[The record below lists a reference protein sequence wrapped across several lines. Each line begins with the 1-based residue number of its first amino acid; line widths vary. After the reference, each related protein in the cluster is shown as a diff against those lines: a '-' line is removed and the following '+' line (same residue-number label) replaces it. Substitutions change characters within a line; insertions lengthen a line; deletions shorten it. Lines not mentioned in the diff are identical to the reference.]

1 MRKAIILILI
11 VGAIAAVAFFVRKP
25 LSTLRADL
33 EDYYRP
39 CGRPLTYTI
48 GTFDERFGI
57 TRGAFLNMIARAEAI
72 WEEPAAKELFRY
84 APDGDLK
91 INLIYDSRQEA
102 TLLLQKLG
110 IVVSNDKASYDDLK
124 SKYEAF
130 AAQYDTAKAALDV
143 RIAAFEDRRNA
154 YDAEVARWNKRGGA
168 PEATYTR
175 LSAEREALDA
185 EVSKINQLQ
194 DGLNAIVDEIN
205 ALASVLNRL
214 AAELNLQVAR
224 FNEIGSSQGRE
235 FEEGTYRS
243 GPEGDQIDIYQFDDT
258 GKLLRVLAHEFGH
271 ALGLDHLTDPKA
283 IMYRLNQ
290 GVNEKLTAADIAALK
305 THCGL

>member
-1 MRKAIILILI
+1 MRKAITFILII
-11 VGAIAAVAFFVRKP
+11 GAIAVAVFLVREP
-25 LSTLRADL
+25 LGRLKAEL
-33 EDYYRP
+33 EGYYRP
-39 CGRPLTYTI
+39 CGHPLTYSI

-57 TRGAFLNMIARAEAI
+57 TRGAFLNAIARAEAI
-72 WEEPAAKELFRY
+72 WEEPAGKELFQY
-84 APDGDLK
+84 IPDGDLK

-102 TLLLQKLG
+102 TVLLQKLG
-110 IVVSNDKASYDDLK
+110 IVVNDDKASYDDLK
-124 SKYEAF
+124 DKYEAF
-130 AAQYDTAKAALDV
+130 VAQYDAAKAVLDA
-143 RIAAFEDRRNA
+143 RIAAFEDRRDA
-154 YDAEVARWNKRGGA
+154 YDAEVERWNKRGGA
-168 PEATYTR
+168 PKDEYDR
-175 LSAEREALDA
+175 LSAEKEALNA
-185 EVSKINQLQ
+185 EVSQINQLQ
-194 DGLNAIVDEIN
+194 NALNATVEEIN

-243 GPEGDQIDIYQFDDT
+243 GPEGEQIDIYQFDDT

-271 ALGLDHLTDPKA
+271 ALGLDHLADPKA

-290 GVNEKLTAADIAALK
+290 ATNERLTAADIAALK